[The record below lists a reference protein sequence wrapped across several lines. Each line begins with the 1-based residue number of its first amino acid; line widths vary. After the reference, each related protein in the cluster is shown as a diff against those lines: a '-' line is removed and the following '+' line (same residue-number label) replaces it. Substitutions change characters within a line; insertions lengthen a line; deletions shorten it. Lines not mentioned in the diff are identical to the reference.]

1 MIVRRWSIMFMKIAA
16 LFNSTK
22 TNTLY
27 AIQLLI
33 VSSLDMSTQIIH
45 ATLNIATPLCRCL
58 SQSAITFHIHII
70 MSCEQSNNSGYNIQ
84 HTVITLANSHL
95 HPMHAKR
102 SISISDHAIYFLPLN
117 GVWCG
122 MTSCIMCSLTTVICN
137 KAVAIT
143 YLKFLL
149 TQRCLTK
156 LLPEGVFCV
165 PISISSLY
173 LYVDDDGCIVI

>member
-1 MIVRRWSIMFMKIAA
+1 MIVRRWCIMFMKIAA
-16 LFNSTK
+16 LFNITK

-58 SQSAITFHIHII
+58 SQSANTFHIHII

-95 HPMHAKR
+95 HPMPKDPYPYLTMPY
-102 SISISDHAIYFLPLN
+102 ISFH
-117 GVWCG
+117 W
-122 MTSCIMCSLTTVICN
+122 TVYDAAWHHVLC
-137 KAVAIT
+137 ALWLQSSV
-143 YLKFLL
+143 
-149 TQRCLTK
+149 TK
-156 LLPEGVFCV
+156 LLLLRTSNFC
-165 PISISSLY
+165 
-173 LYVDDDGCIVI
+173 

>member
-27 AIQLLI
+27 DTATDCIISWYEHTNNTRYTQHCHTL
-33 VSSLDMSTQIIH
+33 VQMSIPVRYYISHSYYYVMWTV
-45 ATLNIATPLCRCL
+45 
-58 SQSAITFHIHII
+58 
-70 MSCEQSNNSGYNIQ
+70 EQFRLQ
-84 HTVITLANSHL
+84 HTTHSDNIGQQPPT
-95 HPMHAKR
+95 PDAKR